1 MKPYIQKVLL
11 LTPLSKTILF
21 LGLFGRS
28 GPHVSSKDPESYD
41 IMTLGEQLEAEG
53 GQRMNRFSVVLIS
66 LSIVLTYLS
75 LTWGVEGKSESG
87 LNISSPAFEMHGLI
101 PAKYTCDG
109 LNVNPPLV
117 IGGVPSGTKSL
128 ALIVDDPDAP
138 MGMWVHWVVWN
149 MNPTTREIKENSVAN
164 GAVEGVNDFRR
175 NAYGGPC
182 PPSGTHRYFFKLY
195 ALDAILEI
203 SPKTNKAGLESE
215 MKGHVLTK
223 VEFVGIYKRR

>member
-1 MKPYIQKVLL
+1 
-11 LTPLSKTILF
+11 
-21 LGLFGRS
+21 
-28 GPHVSSKDPESYD
+28 
-41 IMTLGEQLEAEG
+41 
-53 GQRMNRFSVVLIS
+53 MNRFSVVLIS